1 MPMAA
6 KKFATK
12 TCRSDG
18 AALVLV
24 QIRAAS
30 VALGSHRESSVRKER
45 SIASVK
51 SSVKAIDMK
60 ELECV

>member
-1 MPMAA
+1 MASTAA

-12 TCRSDG
+12 TRRSDG

-30 VALGSHRESSVRKER
+30 VALGSHRESFVRKER
-45 SIASVK
+45 SITMKTSG
-51 SSVKAIDMK
+51 KAIDMK
-60 ELECV
+60 